1 MTVTFRAENV
11 RKRTSVDSLVRNF
24 FLREVWNNV
33 ESKKWREVCFTFYS
47 ESLETQILHSTIVEM
62 IIEMIREIF
71 ITKKRFFFK
80 SCKYINKVQVKL
92 LGLYS

>member
-11 RKRTSVDSLVRNF
+11 RKRMSVDSLVRNF

-47 ESLETQILHSTIVEM
+47 ESLETQILHSTIVRNDNRNDKRDIYNE
-62 IIEMIREIF
+62 EKIF
-71 ITKKRFFFK
+71 F
-80 SCKYINKVQVKL
+80 
-92 LGLYS
+92 

>member
-11 RKRTSVDSLVRNF
+11 RKRTSIDSLVRNF

-47 ESLETQILHSTIVEM
+47 ESLETQILHLTIVRNDNRNDKRDIYNE
-62 IIEMIREIF
+62 EKIF
-71 ITKKRFFFK
+71 F
-80 SCKYINKVQVKL
+80 
-92 LGLYS
+92 

>member
-47 ESLETQILHSTIVEM
+47 ESLETQILHSTIVRNDNRNDKRDIYNE
-62 IIEMIREIF
+62 EKIF
-71 ITKKRFFFK
+71 F
-80 SCKYINKVQVKL
+80 
-92 LGLYS
+92 